1 MVHAGRLGHIQA
13 CALSNVPLPKCVH
26 SAVREPILKYFQGA
40 MREPVAMCFS
50 GGKDSMMALQAL
62 HNDDRYEVVNLITTV
77 TDAYDRVSMHG
88 TRRSLLRLQCA
99 AIGLPVTEVVVP
111 PEATNAIYERTMGQ
125 AFAAMAA
132 KDIRK
137 VVFGDI
143 FLEDLRA
150 YRENQIGAFGLTG
163 VFPLWR
169 QSTRTLSRQFITDGF
184 RAVVVCV
191 DAKAFNASFAGRSF
205 DMSFLNDL
213 PTGADPCGEN
223 GEFHTFVHSGPVLSA
238 PVLFSHGITVRRG
251 DFFYHDLQ
259 PA

>member
-1 MVHAGRLGHIQA
+1 MVHAGGLEHVQA
-13 CALSNVPLPKCVH
+13 CASSNVPLPECVH
-26 SAVREPILKYFQGA
+26 STIGKLILKNFQGA

-62 HNDDRYEVVNLITTV
+62 HNDDRYEVVDLITTV

-88 TRRSLLRLQCA
+88 TRRSLLRFQCA

-111 PEATNAIYERTMGQ
+111 PEATNAIYERKMGQ

-132 KDIRK
+132 KDLRK

-143 FLEDLRA
+143 FREDLRT
-150 YRENQIGAFGLTG
+150 YRENQIAALGLKG
-163 VFPLWR
+163 VFPLWK

-184 RAVVVCV
+184 RAIVVCV
-191 DAKAFNASFAGRSF
+191 DGNVLDASFAGRSF
-205 DMSFLNDL
+205 DMPFLNDL
-213 PTGADPCGEN
+213 PAGVDPCGEN

-238 PVLFSHGITVRRG
+238 PVLFSHGATVRRG

-259 PA
+259 PV

>member
-1 MVHAGRLGHIQA
+1 
-13 CALSNVPLPKCVH
+13 
-26 SAVREPILKYFQGA
+26 

-50 GGKDSMMALQAL
+50 GGKDSMKAFQAL
-62 HNDDRYEVVNLITTV
+62 HNDDRYEVVDLITTV

-111 PEATNAIYERTMGQ
+111 PEATNAIYEKRMGQ
-125 AFAAMAA
+125 AFATMAA
-132 KDIRK
+132 KGLRK

-150 YRENQIGAFGLTG
+150 YRENQIASFGLTG
-163 VFPLWR
+163 VFPLWK

-184 RAVVVCV
+184 RAIAVCV
-191 DAKAFNASFAGRSF
+191 HAKVLNASFAGRSF

-238 PVLFSHGITVRRG
+238 PVLFSHGNTVRRG

-259 PA
+259 PAYGDDCA